1 MSFFDAD
8 NEKPYK
14 KKKERDMEVLRK
26 MMENKARFDAENSS
40 DNDSIID
47 WDNIDDAGA
56 AGQSSLWE
64 DFPPV
69 EKHFY
74 KEADDVKN
82 MRQDQVDQWRL
93 DNHNMKVDYVPKNAD
108 SAEEVVIQQ
117 KEGNKKIGKHYSW

>member
-14 KKKERDMEVLRK
+14 KKKEVEMEVLRK
-26 MMENKARFDAENSS
+26 MMENKAKFDAENSS

-56 AGQSSLWE
+56 AGESSLWS

-69 EKHFY
+69 EKYFY
-74 KEADDVKN
+74 KEADKVKN
-82 MRQDQVDQWRL
+82 MTQDQVDKWRL
-93 DNHNMKVDYVPKNAD
+93 ENHQMKVDYVPKDAKN
-108 SAEEVVIQQ
+108 AEEVEIQIT
-117 KEGNKKIGKHYSW
+117 KVKI

>member
-69 EKHFY
+69 EKYFY
-74 KEADDVKN
+74 KETDDVKN

-93 DNHNMKVDYVPKNAD
+93 ENHNMKVDYVPKNAD
-108 SAEEVVIQQ
+108 SAEEVEIQQ
-117 KEGNKKIGKHYSW
+117 KERNKKIGKH